1 MKTNDLDLPPYEE
14 DGEPSGKNKY
24 VEIRDE
30 EMARKRDKYKR
41 KNKDKY
47 KTKERKQKRKQKT
60 GGYYV

>member
-1 MKTNDLDLPPYEE
+1 MKPDDLDLPPYEE

-30 EMARKRDKYKR
+30 EMARKRDKHVR
-41 KNKDKY
+41 KNI
-47 KTKERKQKRKQKT
+47 ERKQRRKQKI

>member
-30 EMARKRDKYKR
+30 EMARKRDKHVR
-41 KNKDKY
+41 KNIDKH
-47 KTKERKQKRKQKT
+47 KTKERKQRRKQKI